1 MKDSIKI
8 TLTLEKVK
16 PSRAVEDFV
25 ESILSTN
32 NRYYLNKEKKI
43 YVEREEEI
51 VIPLTSSLDTGTIVL
66 RNEDDRNQ
74 DKDR

>member
-8 TLTLEKVK
+8 TSTLEKVK

-74 DKDR
+74 DKDK